1 MAAQPASI
9 DFDINGEVRAIS
21 VPESHV
27 DLMGNT
33 TFTVE
38 QLARR
43 WKRES
48 EKPGHRRAEQFK
60 DLNQWK
66 DNIPEGHPA
75 VSQKN
80 LDGIN
85 AFASLTLQCQE
96 NLAAD
101 LAKNELLKSAI
112 AYEQAQRDV
121 AYWQLKI
128 DGRDERLEVPEET
141 DPETGEV
148 TQEYVS
154 YLSPIEPIPQTI
166 DTLDED
172 GDPVTVD
179 NPTYLEAVAA
189 RDAAQSVIDAAS
201 QNTIDLV
208 AARSS
213 DSALASTLM
222 LHALDSGGSEETT
235 ADPETQSS
243 LETLFNGG

>member
-66 DNIPEGHPA
+66 DNIPAGHPA
-75 VSQKN
+75 ASQKN

-166 DTLDED
+166 DTLDEG

-213 DSALASTLM
+213 EEGAEAEIQAAIASAEEEEQSALEA
-222 LHALDSGGSEETT
+222 
-235 ADPETQSS
+235 
-243 LETLFNGG
+243 LFNPPS